1 MSASANAPSSARSV
15 RQSTNRRQI
24 VHSARYLVSHA
35 RLLLRVT
42 WSDLGRRYAGSFLG
56 VGWVVIAPAV
66 LFSLYGAIYL
76 LVFRVRVPGLT
87 GPAYVLYIFSGL
99 VPYLMTAESL
109 TGGVS
114 SVVLN
119 RSILN
124 STVFPIDLAPVKAVL
139 AAQGSMIVG
148 MIVTVVGVVAI
159 GHAHWTLLLIPVV
172 WAFQILA
179 LIGMTW
185 ILSLINVVIRDLQ
198 NLIALMLVVLMVA
211 SPIAYTPAMVPSS
224 LKAVILLNPLAYF
237 VITYQRI
244 LVLGQ
249 LPDLTTAL
257 VLVLG
262 SIALFVFG
270 GWFFARVK
278 SVMVDYV

>member
-1 MSASANAPSSARSV
+1 MSASASPASRPAAQRS
-15 RQSTNRRQI
+15 RRPFA
-24 VHSARYLVSHA
+24 HSARYLGSHL

-56 VGWVVIAPAV
+56 VSWVVIAPAV
-66 LFSLYGAIYL
+66 LFSLYGVIYL
-76 LVFRVRVPGLT
+76 LVFRVRVPGLS

-109 TGGVS
+109 TGGVA

-148 MIVTVVGVVAI
+148 MIVTVAGVIAVGR
-159 GHAHWTLLLIPVV
+159 AHWTLLLIPVV
-172 WAFQILA
+172 WALQILA

-185 ILSLINVVIRDLQ
+185 ILSLVNVVLRDLQ
-198 NLIALMLVVLMVA
+198 NLIGLILVILMIA
-211 SPIAYTPAMVPSS
+211 SPIAYTPAMVPGS

-244 LVLGQ
+244 LVLGE
-249 LPDLTTAL
+249 LPDVTTCA
-257 VLVLG
+257 VLVAG
-262 SIALFVFG
+262 SLALFAFG